1 MQIGDL
7 AQKFGEL
14 PLYRLY
20 RVKLGLG
27 LLCKTLIG
35 PFRLFRKTLHCLFVL
50 LQGRS
55 QGCRARIQRTGYE
68 AQVVVDTIDLLVAQF
83 PKSQRLFL
91 HHLYYINY
99 YKDFLPIYY

>member
-7 AQKFGEL
+7 AQKFSEL

-35 PFRLFRKTLHCLFVL
+35 PFRLFRKTLHSLFVL

-83 PKSQRLFL
+83 SKSQRLFL

-99 YKDFLPIYY
+99 YKELLPIYY